1 MIPLGTHSDPD
12 TRPHP
17 AQCLPAW
24 PWLAALLLAGAA
36 VWLGAGR
43 PNPAGRQAED
53 VEGAEALETPP
64 ADTKP
69 GQELTPAEA
78 EHERE
83 WARQRERMVELDLGG
98 RDIRNRRVLAAMGKV
113 PRHAFVPSRVAHLAY
128 ADRALPIGHEQT
140 ISQPYIVALMTQA
153 ADPQPEHKVLEVGT
167 GSGYQAAVLAE
178 LVAEVYTI
186 ELVPALAREAT
197 ARLKRLGYGNVH
209 ARAGDGYLGWPKAAP
224 FDAILVTCG
233 ADHVPRPLWE
243 QLKPGGKMVIPV
255 GPPGRMWLRVLTK
268 GADGKE
274 RSRDLTPVRFVPLRR
289 PGDRPEK

>member
-1 MIPLGTHSDPD
+1 MIPLGTNRDPD
-12 TRPHP
+12 ARQGP
-17 AQCLPAW
+17 ARRLPVW
-24 PWLAALLLAGAA
+24 PRLAALLLAGAA
-36 VWLGAGR
+36 VWLWAGR
-43 PNPAGRQAED
+43 PSLA
-53 VEGAEALETPP
+53 GAEALETPP
-64 ADTKP
+64 ADAEPKR
-69 GQELTPAEA
+69 ELTPAEA
-78 EHERE
+78 ERERQ
-83 WARQRERMVELDLGG
+83 WARQRERMVELGLRG

-113 PRHAFVPSRVAHLAY
+113 PRHEFVPSRVAHLAY

-153 ADPQPEHKVLEVGT
+153 ADPQPKHKVLEVGT

-197 ARLKRLGYGNVH
+197 ARLKRLGYRNVH
-209 ARAGDGYLGWPKAAP
+209 ARSGDGYLGWPKAAP
-224 FDAILVTCG
+224 FDSILVTCG

-255 GPPGRMWLRVLTK
+255 GPPDRMWLRVLTK